1 MTSFALLIDSTT
13 VMPSGFVERFGVT
26 VLPVPIYAGGREYR
40 DGVDISEERFCDLL
54 EALKERPTTAVP
66 GLGEFVSYYEE
77 LLGTHDHVV
86 YAVPTVKLTGLFN
99 AAIQAAKQV
108 PDAAVIAVDPPLNW
122 QEEAHVLRSDSP
134 TLEDEIHELRR
145 LEGPT
150 ISVVNTGFVSAGIG
164 VIAAQ
169 ALRAIQEGQ
178 PLGDV
183 LRTVID
189 AKARTGVCFVLSSL
203 EYIVDRIGKLQ
214 AFLGTLL
221 HIVPVLAIRDGD
233 IEDVARVRSRGQARK
248 VMIELLQRSVADSP
262 ADVFVIHSL
271 VPDEAADFLTQV
283 RAAVQVRHSYVG
295 SVGCSISR
303 YTGRGGL
310 GLAFTR
316 VDPDKPQAAG

>member
-1 MTSFALLIDSTT
+1 
-13 VMPSGFVERFGVT
+13 
-26 VLPVPIYAGGREYR
+26 
-40 DGVDISEERFCDLL
+40 
-54 EALKERPTTAVP
+54 
-66 GLGEFVSYYEE
+66 
-77 LLGTHDHVV
+77 
-86 YAVPTVKLTGLFN
+86 
-99 AAIQAAKQV
+99 
-108 PDAAVIAVDPPLNW
+108 
-122 QEEAHVLRSDSP
+122 
-134 TLEDEIHELRR
+134 
-145 LEGPT
+145 
-150 ISVVNTGFVSAGIG
+150 
-164 VIAAQ
+164 
-169 ALRAIQEGQ
+169 
-178 PLGDV
+178 
-183 LRTVID
+183 
-189 AKARTGVCFVLSSL
+189 VLSSL